1 MLAAV
6 LISLGVVFLA
16 ELGDKSQ
23 LIAMT
28 YALRHRWWVVL
39 SGVAIA
45 AFAIHGVSV
54 TVGHFLGLTLPA
66 RPIAAVA
73 GVAFI
78 GFAAWTWR
86 DATDSTPQTAP
97 SGESRLALLAV
108 VSSVLLAELG
118 DKTML
123 ATVALAS
130 NHNWLGVWI
139 GATLGMVLA
148 DAVAIAVGTVL
159 HRRLPAHVL
168 QAAAAL
174 LFLACGLWM
183 LFDEALGWRW
193 VAVGGIT
200 GLAATVSAIG
210 LQRASLRRR
219 HRDAQDDSMPR
230 QQIPPVPPC
239 TR

>member
-1 MLAAV
+1 MLAAM
-6 LISLGVVFLA
+6 LLSLGVVFLA

-23 LIAMT
+23 LITMT

-39 SGVAIA
+39 GGVAIA
-45 AFAIHGVSV
+45 AFAIHGISV

-73 GVAFI
+73 GIAFI

-86 DATDSTPQTAP
+86 EGASTSPGDTAVREP
-97 SGESRLALLAV
+97 RFVLFAV

-130 NHNWLGVWI
+130 DRNWLGVWL
-139 GATLGMVLA
+139 GATAGMVLA

-159 HRRLPAHVL
+159 HRRLPEHL
-168 QAAAAL
+168 LHTAAGL
-174 LFLACGLWM
+174 LFLGCGVWI
-183 LFDEALGWRW
+183 LFDEALGWRP
-193 VAVGGIT
+193 VAIIAVT
-200 GLAATVSAIG
+200 GLASVALGSA
-210 LQRASLRRR
+210 LWRASLRRSR
-219 HRDAQDDSMPR
+219 QTAGDDST
-230 QQIPPVPPC
+230 

>member
-1 MLAAV
+1 MLAAM
-6 LISLGVVFLA
+6 LLSLGVVFLA

-23 LIAMT
+23 LITMT

-39 SGVAIA
+39 GGVAIA
-45 AFAIHGVSV
+45 AFAIHGISV

-73 GVAFI
+73 GIAFI

-86 DATDSTPQTAP
+86 EGASASPGDTAVREP
-97 SGESRLALLAV
+97 RFVLFAV

-130 NHNWLGVWI
+130 DRNWLGVWL
-139 GATLGMVLA
+139 GATAGMVLA

-159 HRRLPAHVL
+159 HRRLPEHL
-168 QAAAAL
+168 LHTAAGL
-174 LFLACGLWM
+174 LFLGCGVWI
-183 LFDEALGWRW
+183 LFDEALGWRP
-193 VAVGGIT
+193 VAISAVT
-200 GLAATVSAIG
+200 GLASVALGSA
-210 LQRASLRRR
+210 LWRASLRRSR
-219 HRDAQDDSMPR
+219 QTAGDDST
-230 QQIPPVPPC
+230 

>member
-1 MLAAV
+1 MLGAM

-23 LIAMT
+23 LITMT

-45 AFAIHGVSV
+45 AFMVHGISV

-86 DATDSTPQTAP
+86 EGNSAASGQATVREP
-97 SGESRLALLAV
+97 RFVLFAV

-130 NHNWLGVWI
+130 DRNWLGVWL
-139 GATLGMVLA
+139 GATAGMVLA
-148 DAVAIAVGTVL
+148 DAVAIAAGMVL
-159 HRRLPAHVL
+159 HRRLPAHL
-168 QAAAAL
+168 LHGAAGL
-174 LFLACGLWM
+174 LFLVFGLWM
-183 LFDEALGWRW
+183 LLDEALGWRP
-193 VAVGGIT
+193 VAIAAVAGLV
-200 GLAATVSAIG
+200 LAASATA
-210 LQRASLRRR
+210 LRRAALRRR
-219 HRDAQDDSMPR
+219 GQVAGDEPAAR
-230 QQIPPVPPC
+230 
-239 TR
+239 

>member
-1 MLAAV
+1 MFAAM

-23 LIAMT
+23 LITMT

-39 SGVAIA
+39 GGVSIA
-45 AFAIHGVSV
+45 AFAIHGISV

-66 RPIAAVA
+66 RPISAVA

-86 DATDSTPQTAP
+86 ERTTATPGATPVREP
-97 SGESRLALLAV
+97 RFVLFAV

-130 NHNWLGVWI
+130 DRNWPGVWLG
-139 GATLGMVLA
+139 ATAGMVLA
-148 DAVAIAVGTVL
+148 DGVAIAAGNVL
-159 HRRLPAHVL
+159 HRRLPEHL
-168 QAAAAL
+168 LHTAAGL
-174 LFLACGLWM
+174 LFLSCGLWI
-183 LFDEALGWRW
+183 LFDEALDWRP
-193 VAVGGIT
+193 VAIASVVGVVAMTLGT
-200 GLAATVSAIG
+200 TLW
-210 LQRASLRRR
+210 RASL
-219 HRDAQDDSMPR
+219 HRAGLTAGDDSTAQ
-230 QQIPPVPPC
+230 QQIPPAAG
-239 TR
+239 

>member
-1 MLAAV
+1 MLAAA
-6 LISLGVVFLA
+6 LISLAVVFAA

-23 LIAMT
+23 LITLT

-45 AFAIHGVSV
+45 AFAVHGISV

-66 RPIAAVA
+66 RPIAALA

-86 DATDSTPQTAP
+86 DGTRPGSGQATV
-97 SGESRLALLAV
+97 GEPRFALLAV

-130 NHNWLGVWI
+130 DRDWLGVWL
-139 GATLGMVLA
+139 GATVGMVLA
-148 DAVAIAVGTVL
+148 DAVAIAAGAVL
-159 HRRLPAHVL
+159 HRRLPEHSL
-168 QAAAAL
+168 HAAASL
-174 LFLACGLWM
+174 LFLACGLWI
-183 LFDEALGWRW
+183 LFDEALGWRT
-193 VAVGGIT
+193 VAVAVVAA
-200 GLAATVSAIG
+200 LAAVASASA
-210 LQRASLRRR
+210 LWRASRRR
-219 HRDAQDDSMPR
+219 SAAAAGDDSTGR
-230 QQIPPVPPC
+230 
-239 TR
+239 